1 MDPPYVD
8 HTRIMDGNMLMV
20 KTLLSLD
27 KDEARKALDFIQSNM
42 ISEGALYY
50 YDSDLQEASLSGQ
63 ALANAFA
70 LWGFVEGYGVTGDE
84 AYLKTSEKVALF
96 SLDRLYDWNS
106 GGFFSR
112 NSEDVEF
119 YAPNERIDLVKPYR
133 ENAVFGLGLMKLYL
147 ATENLLYLDAALKTV
162 GFTLQVGGG
171 FDESYYTLE
180 SVRLIKEHK
189 LLDVDRRSIAGD
201 ISEFQQ
207 GFWLDDYLESASE
220 AQSLDGAPK
229 LPNDFADS
237 SFIILAII
245 AFLAGILSFLSPC
258 TLPVLTAYFAQS
270 LSVKRGEILRH
281 TISFFIGLALV
292 FSAFGMGATFLGI
305 LLRDSRLLLTQIA
318 GIVIILFGIFQLFG
332 KGFSGLQVR
341 LKGRKTYF
349 GSFLFGIV
357 FGVGW
362 SACIGPILA
371 SLLLLSA
378 TTGTV
383 VKGSS
388 LLFVYALGL
397 GLPLIVLS
405 FFFDKIK
412 DHAFWKFLQ
421 GSTFTL
427 RVFGRS
433 MVFHTIYVVSGV
445 LLIIIGILIYQ
456 DFLYSFNELAL
467 QTPIVQKV
475 IIKGEELLKGLL

>member
-1 MDPPYVD
+1 
-8 HTRIMDGNMLMV
+8 TRIMDGNMLMV

-207 GFWLDDYLESASE
+207 GF
-220 AQSLDGAPK
+220 
-229 LPNDFADS
+229 
-237 SFIILAII
+237 
-245 AFLAGILSFLSPC
+245 
-258 TLPVLTAYFAQS
+258 
-270 LSVKRGEILRH
+270 
-281 TISFFIGLALV
+281 
-292 FSAFGMGATFLGI
+292 
-305 LLRDSRLLLTQIA
+305 
-318 GIVIILFGIFQLFG
+318 
-332 KGFSGLQVR
+332 
-341 LKGRKTYF
+341 
-349 GSFLFGIV
+349 
-357 FGVGW
+357 
-362 SACIGPILA
+362 
-371 SLLLLSA
+371 
-378 TTGTV
+378 
-383 VKGSS
+383 
-388 LLFVYALGL
+388 
-397 GLPLIVLS
+397 
-405 FFFDKIK
+405 
-412 DHAFWKFLQ
+412 
-421 GSTFTL
+421 
-427 RVFGRS
+427 
-433 MVFHTIYVVSGV
+433 
-445 LLIIIGILIYQ
+445 
-456 DFLYSFNELAL
+456 
-467 QTPIVQKV
+467 
-475 IIKGEELLKGLL
+475 